1 MGTCSEKK
9 PDQLSHCL
17 AHEIVLWSVNNWDG
31 SPTHRPEMRSPVIR
45 LFGYGGNPP
54 IIDIVI
60 KIEAT
65 NLSAQCRQHAGAPSS
80 SCSSWSATV
89 MMMMMMRIIVIAG
102 VSMGLAACSSSCG
115 PKKERRT
122 GYAHLKALGRPLAPL
137 TFRRRCKPR
146 HRSPGFFPELLWMWL
161 WLSSMAGKNC
171 KPSLFYC

>member
-1 MGTCSEKK
+1 
-9 PDQLSHCL
+9 
-17 AHEIVLWSVNNWDG
+17 
-31 SPTHRPEMRSPVIR
+31 MRSPVIR

-146 HRSPGFFPELLWMWL
+146 HRSPGFFSRATVDVTVTFFNGRKELQAKFVLLLISWTHSFL
-161 WLSSMAGKNC
+161 AGLSGFSGAE
-171 KPSLFYC
+171 L